1 MKLPFFI
8 LILLLV
14 FGCRTPQQKLKMLI
28 QKYPELSVTEY
39 RTVIDSFFIEK
50 SVVKTSQSIKYSS
63 INIPVNGSFTIR
75 IDSTGNIVND
85 SFSINKDGI
94 SIKITVGGSSINVNG
109 TIVKKTIL
117 PQSLSIK
124 NGLSTSTA
132 SIDSNNLTIENNV
145 PDTFLTKED
154 TESSTTIGKCE
165 DRRLIF
171 LILGFV
177 IGWLSYYYGSKSKN
191 K

>member
-1 MKLPFFI
+1 M
-8 LILLLV
+8 V